1 MTMLQRIY
9 VWLNAGQYVA
19 LVVAGVTG
27 LLDMQRA
34 GEPWWLAGGMVL
46 GLGILYYIWPERR
59 YWLYLAAE
67 SGLLIG
73 LVAFHPIF
81 AVLGFAFS
89 AHAMM
94 LYPGRSGVAWVG
106 LVTLGTGAGLIHEV
120 GWLNA
125 VFATL
130 GLASGYFSFG
140 LAQYARIRAED
151 ARRES
156 QALLTELQE
165 AHRRLQEYAERVEAL
180 AVAEERNRMAR
191 EMHDTVGHR
200 LTVAAVQLEGAQRL
214 IPRDPKRASDMI
226 GTVREQ
232 VREALTELRRTVTRL
247 RKPLEVDLPLD
258 QALTRLA
265 RGFEEATDLHIHLAL
280 AEDLPPLS
288 DAQRLALYRAAQEGL
303 TNVQRHAGAQDV
315 WLRLGWEGDTMV
327 LQVSDNGVG
336 ISVGA
341 AGDGFGLR
349 GLRERAAQLGG
360 SLALEQRPEGG
371 ARLSFRVPLA

>member
-1 MTMLQRIY
+1 MLQRIY

-19 LVVAGVTG
+19 LVVAGATG

-34 GEPWWLAGGMVL
+34 DELWWLAGGMVL

-94 LYPGRSGVAWVG
+94 LYPGRSGVAWIG
-106 LVTLGTGAGLIHEV
+106 LVTLGTGAGLIHEI

-125 VFATL
+125 IFATL

-140 LAQYARIRAED
+140 LAQYARVRAED

-165 AHRRLQEYAERVEAL
+165 AHRRLQEYAKRVEAL

-214 IPRDPKRASDMI
+214 IPRDPERAADMI
-226 GTVREQ
+226 GTVRGQ
-232 VREALTELRRTVTRL
+232 VREALAELRRTVARL
-247 RKPLEVDLPLD
+247 RKPLEIDLSLD
-258 QALTRLA
+258 QALVQLA
-265 RGFEEATDLHIHLAL
+265 RGVEEATDLRIHLEL
-280 AEDLPPLS
+280 AGDLPSLS
-288 DAQRLALYRAAQEGL
+288 EPQRLALYRAAQEGL

-315 WLRLGWEGDTMV
+315 WLRLTREGDVMV

-336 ISVGA
+336 IHAGA

-371 ARLSFRVPLA
+371 ARLTFRVPLV